1 MTAAMWLLTYLLHST
16 VLCGSVLLFRRTL
29 RRMQGAEHVWR
40 TAMLLPIV
48 SATIAQAW
56 GLGLWEI
63 GITAG
68 QPVARSLTTTEASIA
83 ASWTALGVA
92 KAVGVAC
99 LPIGALLALRDWVA
113 HALFVWNLG
122 ARTPAEPAVASQVA
136 DLLQV
141 PGGRPIVLTSSLA
154 VASPIV
160 ISRREICLPARA
172 PRDLTH
178 GQLRA
183 LVAHEV
189 AHIIRRD
196 GFWFAAL
203 ACLESLL
210 FVQPLNRL
218 GRRELR
224 HLAELSCD
232 EWAARRVS
240 DPMAVAQCL
249 VEVAGW
255 SRRAGPAT
263 VPAATASKGLTERVQ
278 RLIEPRVS
286 PVRVAVLPCLLVLSL
301 AALTLPGFAQVSTI
315 GGERSADYMRGYELG
330 RAYAARYG
338 AATSS
343 PEGRDGAAMEATR
356 KHRED
361 LERRL
366 LAAKS
371 QPAKKQNR

>member
-16 VLCGSVLLFRRTL
+16 VLCGSVLLFRRRL
-29 RRMQGAEHVWR
+29 RRMDGAEYVWR

-56 GLGLWEI
+56 SIELWEI
-63 GITAG
+63 GIAGG
-68 QPVARSLTTTEASIA
+68 QPIASSLTETEVGAAAPWTT
-83 ASWTALGVA
+83 LGVA
-92 KAVGVAC
+92 KAAAVAS
-99 LPIGALLALRDWVA
+99 LTIGLLLMLRDWAA
-113 HALFVWNLG
+113 HTLFVRNLG
-122 ARTPAEPAVASQVA
+122 ARTPAEPAVASHVA

-141 PGGRPIVLTSSLA
+141 PGNRPIVLTSSPGA
-154 VASPIV
+154 TSPIV
-160 ISRREICLPARA
+160 LGRREICLPIRTA
-172 PRDLTH
+172 RDLTH

-189 AHIIRRD
+189 AHIIRGD
-196 GFWFAAL
+196 GLWFAAM
-203 ACLESLL
+203 ACLESVL

-232 EWAARRVS
+232 EWAARRIS

-249 VEVAGW
+249 VEVASW
-255 SRRAGPAT
+255 SRQPGPAT
-263 VPAATASKGLTERVQ
+263 VPAATSSKGLAERVQ

-286 PVRVAVLPCLLVLSL
+286 PVRLAVLPCLLVLSL
-301 AALTLPGFAQVSTI
+301 ASLTLPGFAQTSPVS
-315 GGERSADYMRGYELG
+315 GDRSADYMRGYELG

-338 AATSS
+338 TDPSSAAR
-343 PEGRDGAAMEATR
+343 RDSAAMEAKR

-366 LAAKS
+366 LAARS
-371 QPAKKQNR
+371 QPAQKNR